1 MFCPK
6 SVWKKY
12 KIKRIRSDNCT
23 EYVNHE
29 LSKYVSLNTHMY
41 RNGVLFQE
49 CLRYFKSSLIHCLA
63 KSQFEKKKK
72 KENETESVNHELSK
86 FLSLKTHMY
95 QYRVLF
101 SRTFSGVHPKYWTR
115 TYMVHFQI
123 NFRNTCA
130 SKINH

>member
-63 KSQFEKKKK
+63 KSQFEKKKRK
-72 KENETESVNHELSK
+72 KTKLKVWIMNSPNFCPLKPTCTNIEYFFLELLVEYTRSIEHVHTWYI
-86 FLSLKTHMY
+86 FRLTLGTL
-95 QYRVLF
+95 VLQ
-101 SRTFSGVHPKYWTR
+101 K
-115 TYMVHFQI
+115 
-123 NFRNTCA
+123 
-130 SKINH
+130 